1 MCNYYIAVVGE
12 DNVLVSDSF
21 VDTVESNVPVSSGNI
36 KLDDSDTEEESRPQ
50 GQLRPRPKC
59 KHVVAVGVK
68 SQGTEDDWLA
78 QHTAVQLK
86 NTLR

>member
-1 MCNYYIAVVGE
+1 VQ
-12 DNVLVSDSF
+12 
-21 VDTVESNVPVSSGNI
+21 TVKSNVPVPSGNI

-50 GQLRPRPKC
+50 GQLRPRPKS
-59 KHVVAVGVK
+59 KHFGAAVLK
-68 SQGTEDDWLA
+68 SQGAEDDRLA